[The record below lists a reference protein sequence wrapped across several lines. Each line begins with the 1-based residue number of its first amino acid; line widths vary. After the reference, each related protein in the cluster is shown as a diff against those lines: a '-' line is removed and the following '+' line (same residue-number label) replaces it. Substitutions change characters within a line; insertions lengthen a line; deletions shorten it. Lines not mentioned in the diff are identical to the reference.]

1 MADGIRRHTGS
12 TLGVGITGIAGP
24 GGGTPESRRGLCTS
38 RWPTAC
44 SLTNAGCISRGSRS
58 GALAGFANRAGHGA
72 PLLYRCLPR
81 SPKYQGISPVRLFV
95 ALDLNEQ
102 VRTAIANFSEEL
114 RRACPSAK
122 WVRVEGMH
130 VTLKFIGWIAD
141 ERLVAIQQ
149 GLTEVRSAARPSCI
163 FAAQAS
169 FPMRNVRASYGS
181 ALPQAQTWQ
190 NLPLRSKLASS
201 HWGLREKR
209 EFRPHLTL
217 ARFDAPHGIDPLL
230 KILRDIGEVD
240 FGTVRTTEFYLY
252 QSELLRGGAKY
263 TRVASFPFVPERVS

>member
-1 MADGIRRHTGS
+1 M
-12 TLGVGITGIAGP
+12 
-24 GGGTPESRRGLCTS
+24 
-38 RWPTAC
+38 
-44 SLTNAGCISRGSRS
+44 
-58 GALAGFANRAGHGA
+58 
-72 PLLYRCLPR
+72 
-81 SPKYQGISPVRLFV
+81 RLFV

-149 GLTEVRSAARPSCI
+149 GLTEVRSAGAAELHFRGAGFFPNEKRPGVLWIGVAASPNVAELAAEIEAR
-163 FAAQAS
+163 
-169 FPMRNVRASYGS
+169 
-181 ALPQAQTWQ
+181 LE
-190 NLPLRSKLASS
+190 PLGIA
-201 HWGLREKR
+201 REKR